1 MAYSDFLGTQ
11 TNNFAEVFAAIRG
24 LEICLEYG
32 YMNVWLEMVAITLVS
47 GTSSGNWQL
56 SNLQIK
62 ARQLMQQLNV
72 QISPIFREGNKVA
85 DHLANL
91 ACDLRTNSIF

>member
-47 GTSSGNWQL
+47 ELVAEIGSYL
-56 SNLQIK
+56 
-62 ARQLMQQLNV
+62 
-72 QISPIFREGNKVA
+72 IFK
-85 DHLANL
+85 
-91 ACDLRTNSIF
+91 